1 MKGTNPLDQIPAWTA
16 ADFTYSLNGTTVA
29 NPTNVGT
36 YTINF
41 SDVGLAKL
49 AAAKNFAIT
58 PVYLGTYT
66 ITAAD
71 TTATLSTPSFAY
83 DGTNASAE
91 TGLFATVNVLAGAG
105 DDGGSTVKVALT
117 SDDVTFSTD
126 GANVG
131 TYNYSLTTAGLTAVQ
146 TAVKNYTL
154 TNTDATGSVAITA
167 AAVDVGISTSSKIY
181 DGTNISYT
189 PTVTLSRADKG
200 TTLPTIDWVAG
211 DFEYAQNGAT
221 TTATRNAGDYTIQ
234 LSAQGQAKLA
244 ALMTAGNYTFTTTNG
259 DYKITKKP
267 LLLTATV
274 ATVKKVYGTKDPTLE
289 FNANATPLATGDTL
303 ADLGFTATRASGED
317 IGPYKITSAITN
329 SNYAYSGL
337 NTVDFT
343 ITSAPAT
350 VSSAN
355 QSMTVNGTVPS
366 YTASIKRN
374 DGLKTVVTGAVMP
387 TTGTLSNSDF
397 VMTDASGNTIDPTTA
412 AAGTY
417 KINLTADALAA
428 LRNTNPNYTITQSA
442 GTLTIQQAA
451 GTVTINPGNK
461 TYDGQAISDVPTVS
475 VAVNAGTTTSL
486 TPTQVTLVAG
496 DYTITGTDTTLT
508 NAGTYTIKLTAAGI
522 TKIENDNPNMAF
534 TGLTDLTGTYTVNQ
548 REVTVTAGSDT
559 KAYGE
564 ADPALTSTISN
575 NLVAGDKLDYTVTR
589 APGEDVNSYTESIVV
604 GDNTNYSITT
614 VPGLFTITKAAVNAS
629 AISIQDGNKTYDG
642 DPVNMLAQV
651 YLTLNGVKTTLNWSS
666 TITDTDFVYTPIT
679 GSKDLT
685 DVGTYAITL
694 SAAGIAKVQA
704 VNGNY
709 DLSNL
714 ANATAGTYTIAPATA
729 AIQINA
735 TGKTYDG
742 QTIAAPTVSI
752 TGIKDG
758 KITAPADITL
768 TADDYT
774 TVKQPVADN
783 LVDAGAYQI
792 QLTEAGVAAIQKA
805 FANFDLGEIASDT
818 ADYTISQEPA
828 TITVTGGKFAYDG
841 QVHNPTATVT
851 GAVAGEKL
859 NYDLSTGLTYPGSK
873 TVTATYDPTD
883 KVNRNYDINVTT
895 ANLTVGTGYESITQG
910 IKYQGA
916 GDQTPSSPD
925 QRTFTYQIT
934 SNPDTGDVLYT
945 LRNATVTEV
954 PMIAG
959 YTATINGKALSTN
972 ADGTAYLPL
981 SIVDGVPSTSL
992 NAVPTVAD
1000 LTVIYTANEEPV
1012 LVKAT
1017 GNKADTNFT
1026 YTINGGADK
1035 LSGTY
1040 GTTLTG
1046 IHFGDTV
1053 TITPG
1058 DQAGY
1063 TATADTTAITVG
1075 TDETANTA
1083 NVAYTANQ
1091 QQISVNF
1098 VETNTGMVIGTGTL
1112 NGVTDGTYT
1121 IADPAT
1127 NIDLD
1132 FVAGMSAAGDLST
1145 DVINHITLLTLDS
1158 TKLPA
1163 LSGTFAASDG
1173 VPIITIYYTM
1183 QAYTLNTDYYVANT
1197 DSSYTDIG
1205 AGTVSY
1211 DPATDK
1217 ITYVAPTGS
1226 VTPPVD
1232 SMIKVIAADGSV
1244 SYLPLGAS
1252 SGVMTTDELGPSY
1265 LKVSD
1270 DNTATASLGGSAT
1283 FNPYF
1288 IVTQVVVSAKGNT
1301 TANNT
1306 FTYTVNGGEK
1316 LTGTYGTSIPDL
1328 VSGDI
1333 VKITPNDQAGYAYKQ
1348 SNQSITVKTAADGDT
1363 AANQINQANQETV
1376 TYSKVG
1382 IKDAESTF
1390 GETPT
1395 YQLDVDT
1402 TDGLKTVTLTADDVD
1417 VLNGAYTTGSDGKS
1431 YLNAGSY
1438 DVQLNAAGLESL
1450 QNANLDFTFT
1460 DVTGK
1465 LVVRPKQITVTT
1477 GGDSKVYGTSDP
1489 ELASSFDKSQLINS
1503 NDQLDYS
1510 VSREAGE
1517 NVGSYKEMIIV
1528 GNNANYAI
1536 IPVGGLF
1543 KITPASTE
1551 PGIAATEVTTGDQTI
1566 TYGDKTPT
1574 FGSTVSDD
1582 SKLTLDGITFT
1593 NKDFSFEVKN
1603 TDGTTSAYK
1612 GAVDANGVPTD
1623 KGTYAVNLNE
1633 SGQAKVQA
1641 ANGNYTLSADDFIAG
1656 TYTIKPKAT
1665 TPDDA
1670 ATEVTTGDQ
1679 TITYGDKTP
1688 TFGST
1693 V

>member
-1 MKGTNPLDQIPAWTA
+1 M
-16 ADFTYSLNGTTVA
+16 
-29 NPTNVGT
+29 
-36 YTINF
+36 
-41 SDVGLAKL
+41 
-49 AAAKNFAIT
+49 
-58 PVYLGTYT
+58 
-66 ITAAD
+66 
-71 TTATLSTPSFAY
+71 TL
-83 DGTNASAE
+83 
-91 TGLFATVNVLAGAG
+91 
-105 DDGGSTVKVALT
+105 
-117 SDDVTFSTD
+117 
-126 GANVG
+126 
-131 TYNYSLTTAGLTAVQ
+131 
-146 TAVKNYTL
+146 
-154 TNTDATGSVAITA
+154 
-167 AAVDVGISTSSKIY
+167 
-181 DGTNISYT
+181 
-189 PTVTLSRADKG
+189 
-200 TTLPTIDWVAG
+200 
-211 DFEYAQNGAT
+211 
-221 TTATRNAGDYTIQ
+221 
-234 LSAQGQAKLA
+234 
-244 ALMTAGNYTFTTTNG
+244 
-259 DYKITKKP
+259 
-267 LLLTATV
+267 
-274 ATVKKVYGTKDPTLE
+274 
-289 FNANATPLATGDTL
+289 
-303 ADLGFTATRASGED
+303 
-317 IGPYKITSAITN
+317 
-329 SNYAYSGL
+329 
-337 NTVDFT
+337 
-343 ITSAPAT
+343 
-350 VSSAN
+350 
-355 QSMTVNGTVPS
+355 
-366 YTASIKRN
+366 
-374 DGLKTVVTGAVMP
+374 
-387 TTGTLSNSDF
+387 
-397 VMTDASGNTIDPTTA
+397 DASGNTIDPTTA

-417 KINLTADALAA
+417 KINLTAAALAA
-428 LRNTNPNYTITQSA
+428 LTNANPNYTITQSA
-442 GTLTIQQAA
+442 GTLTIQQAT

-486 TPTQVTLVAG
+486 TPTQVTLTTG
-496 DYTITGTDTTLT
+496 DYTITGTDTALT
-508 NAGTYTIKLTAAGI
+508 NAGTYTIKLTTAGI

-534 TGLTDLTGTYTVNQ
+534 TGLADLTGTYTINPAAKTVSLTNAGKTYDGTIAAVPTINTPVA
-548 REVTVTAGSDT
+548 VTLTTADYTTTSISGTSDF
-559 KAYGE
+559 KGAGE
-564 ADPALTSTISN
+564 
-575 NLVAGDKLDYTVTR
+575 YTVTLTKTGIDKITAANSNYTLNDLSKLTATYTIAK
-589 APGEDVNSYTESIVV
+589 APATITVTGGSFIYDGQLHLPTATVSKLVGDEGLSYDLTTGLTDVGEEDVTATYDVDGSVNRNYDISV
-604 GDNTNYSITT
+604 NTAK
-614 VPGLFTITKAAVNAS
+614 LTITQAVVNSS
-629 AISIQDGNKTYDG
+629 AIRIEDGNKTYDG
-642 DPVNMLAQV
+642 DPITAYSHV
-651 YLTLNGVKTTLNWSS
+651 YITVNGVETVLNWS
-666 TITDTDFVYTPIT
+666 TDITSTDFVYTPIT

-685 DVGTYAITL
+685 GVGTYAITL
-694 SAAGIAKVQA
+694 SPAGISKMQT

-714 ANATAGTYTIAPATA
+714 ATAPAGTYTIAPATA

-742 QTIAAPTVSI
+742 TAIAAPTVSI

-805 FANFDLGEIASDT
+805 FANFDLGDITTDT
-818 ADYTISQEPA
+818 ADYKISQAPA

-841 QVHNPTATVT
+841 QVHNPTVSFD
-851 GAVAGEKL
+851 GVVDGETL
-859 NYDLSTGLTYPGSK
+859 HYDLSTGLTYPGSK

-883 KVNRNYDINVTT
+883 SVNRNYSITVTT

-916 GDQTPSSPD
+916 GDQTPSSPA
-925 QRTFTYQIT
+925 QRTLTYQIT

-1040 GTTLTG
+1040 GTALTG
-1046 IHFGDTV
+1046 INFGDTV
-1053 TITPG
+1053 TITPD

-1075 TDETANTA
+1075 TDEAANTA

-1132 FVAGMSAAGDLST
+1132 FVAGMTASGDLST
-1145 DVINHITLLTLDS
+1145 DVINHITLFTLDS
-1158 TKLPA
+1158 AKLPT

-1183 QAYTLNTDYYVANT
+1183 QAYTLNTDYYVANA
-1197 DSSYTDIG
+1197 DGSYTDIG
-1205 AGTVSY
+1205 PGTVSY

-1217 ITYVAPTGS
+1217 ITYVAPKGS

-1244 SYLPLGAS
+1244 SYLPLGNS

-1270 DNTATASLGGSAT
+1270 DNTATASLGGSTT

-1301 TANNT
+1301 ATNNT

-1316 LTGTYGTSIPDL
+1316 LTGTYGDALPDL
-1328 VSGDI
+1328 AADDV
-1333 VKITPNDQAGYAYKQ
+1333 VVITPNDQAGYAYKQ
-1348 SNQSITVKTAADGDT
+1348 SSKTITVTSDATQTASNA
-1363 AANQINQANQETV
+1363 ETV
-1376 TYSKVG
+1376 TYSKVS

-1390 GETPT
+1390 GDTPT

-1417 VLNGAYTTGSDGKS
+1417 VLNGTYTTGDDGKS

-1438 DVQLNAAGLESL
+1438 DVQLNAAGLEAL
-1450 QNANLDFTFT
+1450 RTANPDFTFT
-1460 DVTGK
+1460 DVTGT
-1465 LVVRPKQITVTT
+1465 LVVRPKQITVTASNDT
-1477 GGDSKVYGTSDP
+1477 KVYGTKDP
-1489 ELASSFDKSQLINS
+1489 TLTSNYDHSQLVGS
-1503 NDQLDYS
+1503 NDQLHYA
-1510 VSREAGE
+1510 VGREAGE
-1517 NVGSYKEMIIV
+1517 NVGSYFETVTV
-1528 GNNANYAI
+1528 GDNANYAI
-1536 IPVGGLF
+1536 IPVAGRF
-1543 KITPASTE
+1543 TITPASTTGNE
-1551 PGIAATEVTTGDQTI
+1551 DASVTTNSEKI
-1566 TYGDKTPT
+1566 TYGDTTPA
-1574 FGSTVSDD
+1574 FSLTVGKDLTTSGAGLTNADFDIINPKYTNDGKYLAAGAYTVKLNQSGINKLKAVNPNYTID
-1582 SKLTLDGITFT
+1582 SF
-1593 NKDFSFEVKN
+1593 
-1603 TDGTTSAYK
+1603 TDGTITVAQK
-1612 GAVDANGVPTD
+1612 
-1623 KGTYAVNLNE
+1623 
-1633 SGQAKVQA
+1633 Q
-1641 ANGNYTLSADDFIAG
+1641 I
-1656 TYTIKPKAT
+1656 
-1665 TPDDA
+1665 
-1670 ATEVTTGDQ
+1670 EVTADSQNKVYGTKDPTLTANYDKSQLVGTDSLDYGVGREAGENVGSYFETVTVGDNANYAIIPVAGRF
-1679 TITYGDKTP
+1679 TITPAY
-1688 TFGST
+1688 
-1693 V
+1693 